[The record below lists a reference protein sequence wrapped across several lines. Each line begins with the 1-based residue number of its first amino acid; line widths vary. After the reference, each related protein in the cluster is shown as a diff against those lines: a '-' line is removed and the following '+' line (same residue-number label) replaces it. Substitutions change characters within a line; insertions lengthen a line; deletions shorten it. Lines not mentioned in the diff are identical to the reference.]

1 MVLLPLSV
9 VLLGLVMMMER
20 INGAAR
26 WMTFMG
32 IQFQPSEVAKMA
44 VIIVTAF
51 ILSKGQ
57 DEDGAS
63 PKAFKRIMI
72 ITGVVCLLIAP
83 ENLSTAALLFG
94 VVVHRTGGNKETVD
108 IGRCFGRSSN
118 HRCSIPG
125 TDQE

>member
-1 MVLLPLSV
+1 MVGAVVVVFMHNIPYKWFQVFPVFLLPLSV

-51 ILSKGQ
+51 ILQG
-57 DEDGAS
+57 
-63 PKAFKRIMI
+63 
-72 ITGVVCLLIAP
+72 TG
-83 ENLSTAALLFG
+83 
-94 VVVHRTGGNKETVD
+94 
-108 IGRCFGRSSN
+108 
-118 HRCSIPG
+118 
-125 TDQE
+125 